1 MKFTETSKG
10 TWTSDKQGITAAVI
24 TRNENGEATG
34 MVHDSVPMFEIR
46 EGGHKGQTAYRL
58 YKAHLGGYSFVKRFN
73 TLDKAIKF
81 ANEQ

>member
-10 TWTSDKQGITAAVI
+10 IWTSDKQGITAAVI
-24 TRNENGEATG
+24 TRDENGQDTG
-34 MVHDSVPMFEIR
+34 LVHDQMPMFEIR
-46 EGGHKGQTAYRL
+46 EGEYKGRVAYRV
-58 YKAHLGGYSFVKRFN
+58 YKAHLGGYSFEKRLN